1 MPTILIDTKQ
11 LEQGLWIIE
20 ALKQAEFIKS
30 NGEGRRLINNGGVRL
45 NDVVVVDPDQK
56 ILISDANSDGV
67 IKLSS
72 GKKRHALLKAN

>member
-11 LEQGLWIIE
+11 LEQGLWIIT

-45 NDVVVVDPDQK
+45 NDVVVENEGQK

>member
-1 MPTILIDTKQ
+1 MYKRQ
-11 LEQGLWIIE
+11 
-20 ALKQAEFIKS
+20 
-30 NGEGRRLINNGGVRL
+30 INNGGVRL